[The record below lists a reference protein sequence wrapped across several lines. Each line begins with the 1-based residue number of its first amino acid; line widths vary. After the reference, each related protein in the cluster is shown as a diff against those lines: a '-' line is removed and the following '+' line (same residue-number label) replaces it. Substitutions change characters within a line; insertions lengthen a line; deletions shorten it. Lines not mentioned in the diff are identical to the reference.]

1 MNFKFWKSEKR
12 ELPQTTTSSDA
23 LAGGTIM
30 SFLMQQQS
38 ALNIST
44 FFRGVWLISTSVG
57 QLPIYTKKVDSK
69 GKTSILKNHPTTLLW
84 TDPTTLVDMKT
95 IQRQICKDVILK
107 GNAYVYIKRGAD
119 GTPIALQYLQP
130 SDVTVNYNKQTKL
143 LRYQCSIVSNTSIPK
158 DDMLHFKLFS
168 DDGVIGR
175 SVINY
180 ALGDINLT
188 NQANAQALDFF
199 EKGMN
204 KTSGVIKVQSPL
216 NEQQRNQI
224 LNTWNATYSSAKAGV
239 TVLPGNM
246 DYQSIQINPDEAQL
260 LESREFNEIMICNWL
275 NLNPAQLGFK
285 GFTPFRDIES
295 QNTELLSR
303 TLMAYIAMIESELTR
318 KLLKA
323 DEQGKVKIILDTAA
337 YLRPNKQSEGQYYA
351 TLIDKGILTR
361 NEARKALG
369 YCELDGLSEIIIPYT
384 DINQNTVGNKKGET
398 LNEEDENNEE

>member
-1 MNFKFWKSEKR
+1 MNFKFWKTEKR
-12 ELPQTTTSSDA
+12 ELPQVNPSSDA

-30 SFLMQQQS
+30 SFLAQQQS

-69 GKTSILKNHPTTLLW
+69 GKTSIMKNHPTTLLW
-84 TDPTTLVDMKT
+84 SDPKTLVDMKT

-107 GNAYVYIKRGAD
+107 GNAYCYIQRAQD
-119 GTPIALQYLQP
+119 GTPIGIKYLQP
-130 SDVTVNYNKQTKL
+130 SDVTVYYNKNTGL
-143 LRYQCSIVSNTSIPK
+143 LRYNCSIVSNTAIPK
-158 DDMLHFKLFS
+158 DDILHFKLFS
-168 DDGVIGR
+168 DDGVIGK
-175 SVINY
+175 SIINF
-180 ALGDINLT
+180 ATQDINLT
-188 NQANAQALDFF
+188 NQANAQARDFF

-285 GFTPFRDIES
+285 GFTPFKDIES

-323 DEQGKVKIILDTAA
+323 DEQGKVKIILDTAS
-337 YLRPNKQSEGQYYA
+337 YLRPNKQAEGQYYS

-369 YCELDGLSEIIIPYT
+369 YCELENLDKIIIPYT

-398 LNEEDENNEE
+398 LNEEGDNNEE